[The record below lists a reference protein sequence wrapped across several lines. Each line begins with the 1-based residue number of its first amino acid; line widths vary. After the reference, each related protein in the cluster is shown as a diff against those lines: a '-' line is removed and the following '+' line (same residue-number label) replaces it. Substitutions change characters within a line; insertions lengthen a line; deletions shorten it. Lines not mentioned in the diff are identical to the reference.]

1 MSDIRFNRWLH
12 QSGTGGVYQDGNG
25 RVGIGTSVPTSAL
38 DVQNG
43 TIKIGNNTLSSSG
56 VSTFSGGILVG
67 TGASIS
73 SPATNVLTLGTNNVE
88 RVRVSAAGSFGF
100 NTTSPQS
107 LIDIGAGSAS
117 APTYKGTIRIQPN
130 DAQSTNSNG
139 GIEFLSSSFSNGYGF
154 RLSNP
159 DLTGGQTPFII
170 ESRSDSVTWT
180 ERLRIDSSGNL
191 LFNSGYGSAA
201 TAYGV
206 RAWVRFNGTGT
217 VSTNQTIN
225 GSGNVSTVFKNAT
238 GDYTVN
244 FTNAF
249 VDANYAVTHAGGI
262 QAVEWGFHLRHNS
275 VAPTTSAYRFKNV
288 TPADADRDVAFI
300 NVAFYR

>member
-12 QSGTGGVYQDGNG
+12 QSGTGGVYQDSSG

-38 DVQNG
+38 DVQSG
-43 TIKIGNNTLSSSG
+43 TIKIGSNTLSSSG
-56 VSTFSGGILVG
+56 VSTFSGGIVGNVTGNVNSSGVSTFTSGINVG

-88 RVRVSAAGSFGF
+88 RVRINSSGAVGLGTANPQERLHNSITANNQNYLRLDNPSGTSYYGLNSSGDTEINAA
-100 NTTSPQS
+100 
-107 LIDIGAGSAS
+107 
-117 APTYKGTIRIQPN
+117 
-130 DAQSTNSNG
+130 TNSN
-139 GIEFLSSSFSNGYGF
+139 
-154 RLSNP
+154 
-159 DLTGGQTPFII
+159 II
-170 ESRSDSVTWT
+170 FKTFGT

-206 RAWVRFNGTGT
+206 RAWVRFNGSGSN
-217 VSTNQTIN
+217 STNQTIS
-225 GSGNVSTVFKNAT
+225 GSGNVSTVFKNGT

-249 VDANYAVTHAGGI
+249 VDANYAVTHAAGI
-262 QAVEWGFHLRHNS
+262 QGVNWGIHLRHNS

-288 TPADADRDVAFI
+288 TPADSDTDAPFA
-300 NVAFYR
+300 NLAFYR